1 MPPTLTENLPPG
13 SIYVT
18 PMSEHG
24 HVRSKAVL
32 FCAVCGHES
41 PPDGDWTEST
51 TTGTAGPLLVLACPE
66 CGETVTRR
74 STRPDRRV
82 RAAVSDD

>member
-1 MPPTLTENLPPG
+1 
-13 SIYVT
+13 
-18 PMSEHG
+18 MSEPGDAHA
-24 HVRSKAVL
+24 RPKAVL

-51 TTGTAGPLLVLACPE
+51 TTGPAGPRLVLVCPD
-66 CGETVTRR
+66 CGEPVTRR
-74 STRPDRRV
+74 PVPRDRRV